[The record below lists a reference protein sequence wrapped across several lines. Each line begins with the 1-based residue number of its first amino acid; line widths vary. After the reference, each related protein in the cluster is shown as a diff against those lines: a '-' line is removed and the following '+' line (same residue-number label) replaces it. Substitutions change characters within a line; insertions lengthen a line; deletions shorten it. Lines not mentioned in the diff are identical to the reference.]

1 MTIQGQFR
9 LFQTYRKL
17 DIAKIAQNMAISW
30 PNYGPRNINDITQL
44 LGPFQHLS
52 INLNQTNKI
61 EAKNKVE
68 IAK

>member
-17 DIAKIAQNMAISW
+17 DIAKIAQNMAILW
-30 PNYGPRNINDITQL
+30 PKYGPRNINDIAQL
-44 LGPFQHLS
+44 FGPLWHFSQIS
-52 INLNQTNKI
+52 PNQNSKS
-61 EAKNKVE
+61 KNRIK